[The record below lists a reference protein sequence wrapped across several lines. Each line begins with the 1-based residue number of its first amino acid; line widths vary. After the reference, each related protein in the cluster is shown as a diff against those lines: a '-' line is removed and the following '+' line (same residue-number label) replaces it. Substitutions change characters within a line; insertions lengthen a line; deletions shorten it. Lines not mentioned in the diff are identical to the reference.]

1 MVMAMDKE
9 QLLNLILGL
18 VLDMEMGLGLVME
31 MVGVSGVDLGV
42 GLVLDME
49 MTRELKDNL

>member
-1 MVMAMDKE
+1 
-9 QLLNLILGL
+9 
-18 VLDMEMGLGLVME
+18 MEMGLGLVME